1 MKVKDIM
8 SRNVRSCGPEA
19 NLATAAT
26 LMWEGDCG
34 VIPVLEDGRRVKGV
48 ITDRDICI
56 AVATRHRRADEI
68 GVGELVSGQV
78 FACGPE
84 DELRSALETMKEH
97 KVRRMP
103 VVGKEGELLGMLS
116 LNDIVLEAKEG
127 KGRKSIGQEEVLDAL
142 KSICEHRLVAVAA

>member
-1 MKVKDIM
+1 MKVQEIM
-8 SRNVRSCGPEA
+8 SRNVRSCGLGS
-19 NLATAAT
+19 NLAEAAT

-34 VIPVLEDGRRVKGV
+34 VIPVTEEGSKVKGL

-68 GVGELVSGQV
+68 GVGEVISGQV
-78 FACGPE
+78 FGCRPE
-84 DELRSALETMKEH
+84 DDLRAALETMREH
-97 KVRRMP
+97 KVRRLP
-103 VVGKEGELLGMLS
+103 VIDKAGELQGMLS

-127 KGRKSIGQEEVLDAL
+127 RGRKGIGLEEVLDAL